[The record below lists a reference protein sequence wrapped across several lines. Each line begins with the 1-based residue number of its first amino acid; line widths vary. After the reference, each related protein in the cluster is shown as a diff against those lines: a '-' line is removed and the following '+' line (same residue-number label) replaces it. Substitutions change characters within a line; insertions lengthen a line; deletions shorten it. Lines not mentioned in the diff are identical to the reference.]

1 MWKDVECSGLRIF
14 FRSIAS
20 VRPISIDPLT
30 NMLISQKLKQEN
42 IAEYLLYMWQ
52 VEDLIRANHLN
63 IDELE
68 ANYISRFHLPTAE
81 HAEMKE
87 WYENLI
93 EMMRSEGVTEK
104 GHIQINKNILVWL
117 TDLHLQLLKSPKYP
131 FYSATYYKALPL
143 IVELRRK
150 AGDEQTG
157 ELETCFNALYGLMM
171 LRLQGR
177 PVSED
182 TSRAM
187 STISQFIG
195 MLSDYYKKDK
205 AEPLEF

>member
-1 MWKDVECSGLRIF
+1 
-14 FRSIAS
+14 
-20 VRPISIDPLT
+20 
-30 NMLISQKLKQEN
+30 MLISQKLKQEN

-81 HAEMKE
+81 HAEMTE

>member
-1 MWKDVECSGLRIF
+1 MWEDVGCCGLRIF
-14 FRSIAS
+14 FRSIAP

-93 EMMRSEGVTEK
+93 EMMRSEGVAEK

>member
-1 MWKDVECSGLRIF
+1 MREDVGCCAVRIF

-68 ANYISRFHLPTAE
+68 ANYISHFHLDTDA

>member
-1 MWKDVECSGLRIF
+1 MGCCGLRIF

-93 EMMRSEGVTEK
+93 EMMRSEGVAEK

-157 ELETCFNALYGLMM
+157 ELETCFNALYGLML

>member
-1 MWKDVECSGLRIF
+1 MREDVGCCGLRIF

-93 EMMRSEGVTEK
+93 EMMRSDGVAEK

>member
-1 MWKDVECSGLRIF
+1 
-14 FRSIAS
+14 
-20 VRPISIDPLT
+20 
-30 NMLISQKLKQEN
+30 
-42 IAEYLLYMWQ
+42 
-52 VEDLIRANHLN
+52 
-63 IDELE
+63 
-68 ANYISRFHLPTAE
+68 
-81 HAEMKE
+81 
-87 WYENLI
+87 
-93 EMMRSEGVTEK
+93 MRSEGVTEK

>member
-1 MWKDVECSGLRIF
+1 
-14 FRSIAS
+14 
-20 VRPISIDPLT
+20 
-30 NMLISQKLKQEN
+30 MLISQELKQEN

-93 EMMRSEGVTEK
+93 EMMRSEGVAEK

>member
-1 MWKDVECSGLRIF
+1 MECSGLRIF

-93 EMMRSEGVTEK
+93 EMMRSEGVAEK

>member
-93 EMMRSEGVTEK
+93 EMMRSEGVAEK

>member
-1 MWKDVECSGLRIF
+1 
-14 FRSIAS
+14 
-20 VRPISIDPLT
+20 
-30 NMLISQKLKQEN
+30 MLISQKLKQEN

-93 EMMRSEGVTEK
+93 EMMRSEGVAEK

>member
-1 MWKDVECSGLRIF
+1 MWEDVECSGLRIF
-14 FRSIAS
+14 FHSIAS

-93 EMMRSEGVTEK
+93 EMMRSEGVAEK